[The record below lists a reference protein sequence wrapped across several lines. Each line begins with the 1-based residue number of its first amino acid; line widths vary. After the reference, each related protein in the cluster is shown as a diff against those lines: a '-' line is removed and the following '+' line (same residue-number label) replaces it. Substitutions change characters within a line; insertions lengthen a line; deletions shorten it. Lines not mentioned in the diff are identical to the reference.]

1 MNPYLVAAIVGAL
14 ATVAVPVVARFTARQ
29 SANTLIAA
37 RDAALNARTDGLFEK
52 TAEMRDYF
60 ERKFNEC
67 EQSSVDLRAEL
78 GSIQRT
84 VTLWEAGRLVP
95 AGYRLVPAEPKEA

>member
-1 MNPYLVAAIVGAL
+1 MNPVVLAAVIAAIGAL
-14 ATVAVPVVARFTARQ
+14 AVPLIARFTARQ

-78 GSIQRT
+78 GSMQRT

-95 AGYRLVPAEPKEA
+95 DGYTLVPTPKGT